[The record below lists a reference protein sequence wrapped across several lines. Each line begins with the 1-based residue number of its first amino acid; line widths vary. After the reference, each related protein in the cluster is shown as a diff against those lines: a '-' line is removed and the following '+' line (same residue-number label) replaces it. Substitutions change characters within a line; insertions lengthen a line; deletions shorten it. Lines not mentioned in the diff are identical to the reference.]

1 MKKTLAILF
10 GLLMSVS
17 LFAQNDKPYDEQ
29 ANAMEQI
36 NTAVAQAN
44 AEGKYVLCQVGGNW
58 CPWCLRFSQMAES
71 DTTIHQIIDQNFVY
85 IHVNFSQK
93 NKNQEA
99 MKRLQNPGRFGFPV
113 FVILDGEGN
122 VIHIQI
128 ISEMLI
134 NILLE
139 FLHSFFLFCFLF
151 RSAKHRVQKNSGTG
165 YDDKNTKRRDKPLIL
180 YHGVF
185 SKEALQRGLEGSI
198 PQGLR
203 HQATGRGYIAVSKW
217 ILRVLPGPLIP
228 ALPHREY
235 GFLLREDDAYSHRRA
250 YRSQA
255 CRGLHPRQAPNTAF
269 HRAERC

>member
-122 VIHIQI
+122 VIHIQN
-128 ISEMLI
+128 SEY
-134 NILLE
+134 LE
-139 FLHSFFLFCFLF
+139 EGKGYSIKKVVDFLFQWTPT
-151 RSAKHRVQKNSGTG
+151 SV
-165 YDDKNTKRRDKPLIL
+165 NT
-180 YHGVF
+180 
-185 SKEALQRGLEGSI
+185 
-198 PQGLR
+198 
-203 HQATGRGYIAVSKW
+203 
-217 ILRVLPGPLIP
+217 
-228 ALPHREY
+228 
-235 GFLLREDDAYSHRRA
+235 LRE
-250 YRSQA
+250 
-255 CRGLHPRQAPNTAF
+255 
-269 HRAERC
+269 